1 MDSLVIANADHG
13 ILPGYDHGSV
23 DGVRV
28 PVQLAQ
34 HMRILASRQRGHGFL
49 PSKVDTQIIE
59 REYSIVWCMVRV
71 ITT

>member
-1 MDSLVIANADHG
+1 MMDSLVIADADYG
-13 ILPGYDHGSV
+13 ILPGNDHGSV

-49 PSKVDTQIIE
+49 PSKVDKA
-59 REYSIVWCMVRV
+59 
-71 ITT
+71 